1 MVDAKVLI
9 REQLVV
15 TQQFLKRCLSDI
27 SDDES
32 RRMPDATLSPIIW
45 QVGHLAAINS
55 YLVRRVGGAAAAEPA
70 RYRELFKTGTGG
82 SAAYPPL
89 DAIVAACDSTH
100 EALVRALAEANLDAP
115 NESSAGFWK
124 DVGGLF
130 SFANSH
136 RWYHIGKITSLRAL
150 LGKGRLFG

>member
-1 MVDAKVLI
+1 MDAKVLI
-9 REQLVV
+9 REQLAV
-15 TQQFLKRCLSDI
+15 TRQFLKRCLSDI

-45 QVGHLAAINS
+45 QVGHLAVINS
-55 YLVRRVGGAAAAEPA
+55 YFERRVGGAAAVETAG
-70 RYRELFKTGTGG
+70 YRELFKTGTGG

-100 EALVRALAEANLDAP
+100 EALVRALAEANLDVP

-124 DVGGLF
+124 DVGGMF
-130 SFANSH
+130 SFSNSH
-136 RWYHIGKITSLRAL
+136 RWYHIAKIMTLRAL
-150 LGKGRLFG
+150 LGKPRILG